1 MKTIKRKSITPREGV
16 LDMYL
21 NDIRKAKPNADKEKE
36 LFKKYY
42 DSETSPEDKKKA
54 YEQIIT
60 MNLKFVITVAKNYA
74 NNDTDLLEDL
84 VSQGNIGMME
94 AFPKYD
100 PESGNRFC
108 TFASHY
114 IKRSITNYLADEN
127 LLIRPTNNMRITPK
141 VKKIE
146 EEFEKDNQ
154 RKPTVEEVEDILLEQ
169 YGIVLSDNTEIAPVT
184 IERIDTPQDDLEEND
199 DKYLSRLL
207 DFNSKTSVD
216 NEYDNISE
224 KTGLAEDVKSL
235 MSVLSERE
243 AEVVKMAFGMDGYL
257 KEYKNFEI
265 GDAIDRTPE
274 CARQILKKAMEKL
287 RCAALSSNRI

>member
-1 MKTIKRKSITPREGV
+1 
-16 LDMYL
+16 
-21 NDIRKAKPNADKEKE
+21 
-36 LFKKYY
+36 
-42 DSETSPEDKKKA
+42 
-54 YEQIIT
+54 
-60 MNLKFVITVAKNYA
+60 
-74 NNDTDLLEDL
+74 
-84 VSQGNIGMME
+84 
-94 AFPKYD
+94 
-100 PESGNRFC
+100 
-108 TFASHY
+108 
-114 IKRSITNYLADEN
+114 
-127 LLIRPTNNMRITPK
+127 MRITPK

-146 EEFEKDNQ
+146 EEFEKANQ

-207 DFNSKTSVD
+207 DFNTKTSVD
-216 NEYDNISE
+216 NEYEDISE
-224 KTGLAEDVKSL
+224 KVGLAEDVKSL